1 MIFNFD
7 YMVSYI
13 SRYFVLEPGDL
24 VWSGTMNVTQQ
35 LNHGDVYEVE
45 VEGVPVL
52 RTPVIKA
59 GQ

>member
-1 MIFNFD
+1 
-7 YMVSYI
+7 MVSYI

>member
-1 MIFNFD
+1 M
-7 YMVSYI
+7 
-13 SRYFVLEPGDL
+13 
-24 VWSGTMNVTQQ
+24 GTTRQ